1 MSNIDR
7 SNENTDKR
15 TARHGSSGVGGLPQ
29 PIQPKAT
36 WDELELAA
44 TDKQL
49 LREITD
55 QIKSHNAVHD
65 DRELHKLTNRGP
77 GTIVLF
83 AGDNGTGK
91 TMAAE
96 VVARELS
103 LLLYRI
109 DLSAVV
115 SKYIGETEKNL
126 STIFDAAES
135 TAAILYFDEADALFG
150 KRTEVKDSH
159 DRYAIIE
166 IGYFLQRME
175 SYRGLSIV
183 ATHTKDSIDPAF
195 LRHFH
200 YVMEFGAQR
209 EK

>member
-1 MSNIDR
+1 MDK
-7 SNENTDKR
+7 ENTDKR
-15 TARHGSSGVGGLPQ
+15 TARQGPSEVGGMAK

-36 WDELELAA
+36 WDELELPA
-44 TDKQL
+44 TEKQL
-49 LREITD
+49 LREMTD
-55 QIKSHNAVHD
+55 QIKNRNAVHD
-65 DRELHKLTNRGP
+65 DRELHKLWIGGP

-83 AGDNGTGK
+83 AGESGTGK

-103 LLLYRI
+103 LPLYRI

-126 STIFDAAES
+126 SAIFDAAEN
-135 TAAILYFDEADALFG
+135 TAALLYFDEADALFG
-150 KRTEVKDSH
+150 KRSEVKDSH

-183 ATHTKDSIDPAF
+183 ATHTKDSIDTVF
-195 LRHFH
+195 LQHIR
-200 YVMEFGAQR
+200 YVIEFGVPG
-209 EK
+209 EKC

>member
-1 MSNIDR
+1 MDKDNK
-7 SNENTDKR
+7 DKR
-15 TARHGSSGVGGLPQ
+15 TARQGSSGVGGLPQ

-36 WDELELAA
+36 WGELELP
-44 TDKQL
+44 TTEKQL

-55 QIKSHNAVHD
+55 QIKSRNAVHD
-65 DRELHKLTNRGP
+65 DREFHRLTDRGP
-77 GTIVLF
+77 GTIILF

-96 VVARELS
+96 VLASELS
-103 LLLYRI
+103 LPLYRI

-126 STIFDAAES
+126 SAIFDAAEN

-150 KRTEVKDSH
+150 NRSEVKDSH

-166 IGYFLQRME
+166 IGYFLRRME
-175 SYRGLSIV
+175 SYKGLSIV
-183 ATHTKDSIDPAF
+183 VTHTKDSIDTAF
-195 LRHFH
+195 LQHVH
-200 YVMEFGAQR
+200 HVIEFGVR
-209 EK
+209 RV

>member
-1 MSNIDR
+1 MDKENI
-7 SNENTDKR
+7 DKR
-15 TARHGSSGVGGLPQ
+15 TAREGSSGAGGLGL

-44 TDKQL
+44 TEKQL

-55 QIKSHNAVHD
+55 QIKSRHAVHD
-65 DRELHKLTNRGP
+65 GPELHKLTNRGP
-77 GTIVLF
+77 GTIILF

-96 VVARELS
+96 VLASELS
-103 LLLYRI
+103 LPLYRI

-126 STIFDAAES
+126 SAIFDAAEN

-150 KRTEVKDSH
+150 KRSEVKDSH

-183 ATHTKDSIDPAF
+183 ATHTKDSIDAAF
-195 LRHFH
+195 LRHFR
-200 YVMEFGAQR
+200 YVMEFGVRR
-209 EK
+209 EKC